1 MKLEIPAKADGKDMI
16 VLIKPSKEAR
26 AVDVVQALDEMKHV
40 DIKRYTISKIGAD
53 EEKMVLASL

>member
-1 MKLEIPAKADGKDMI
+1 MI

-26 AVDVVQALDEMKHV
+26 AVDVIQALDEMKQV
-40 DIKRYTISKIGAD
+40 DIKRYTISKIGDD